1 MVVRFNRLERL
12 LADLLEGRLV
22 RLFVKSPSLRQITV
36 ELAHAMKNNALPGLN
51 QTRLAPT
58 RYDIFVTPAD
68 FTKLHQ
74 GWAEYRAQVAPELE
88 RIAGQLGLQTSGEP
102 ALRLMI
108 DPSLNGTAIRV
119 TANSKAE
126 AHHTDQQSATHV
138 GRVPQTPQ
146 LPKAFFII
154 DGETHVPLGQ
164 AIVTIGRQTDNQ
176 IILNDSRVSR
186 YHAQVRYKFRRWM
199 ITDLNSTAG
208 IVVNGRRVAECV
220 LRAGDVVLLGLT
232 QLIFNEEDT
241 SANRSVNRNTDT
253 FSRLPKK

>member
-1 MVVRFNRLERL
+1 MVVRFDMLERL

-22 RLFVKSPSLRQITV
+22 RLFTKSPSLRQITV
-36 ELAHAMKNNALPGLN
+36 ELAHAMKNYAMPGIN
-51 QTRLAPT
+51 QTKLAPA
-58 RYDIFVTPAD
+58 RYDVFVTPAD

-74 GWAEYRAQVAPELE
+74 GWSEYRAQVAPELQ

-102 ALRLMI
+102 ALRLMV
-108 DPSLNGTAIRV
+108 DPSLSGTAIRV
-119 TANSKAE
+119 TANVKAE
-126 AHHTDQQSATHV
+126 SHRTDRQSATHV
-138 GRVPQTPQ
+138 GHVPPPTQ

-199 ITDLNSTAG
+199 IIDLNSTVG
-208 IVVNGRRVAECV
+208 TVVNGRRVAECV
-220 LRAGDVVLLGLT
+220 LRAGDVVLLGMT
-232 QLIFNEEDT
+232 QLIFNEEE
-241 SANRSVNRNTDT
+241 SNPNRTVNHSTDT
-253 FSRLPKK
+253 FSRSPKK